1 MLQDKLNGKEGK
13 FYNRLCTYNYT
24 CVVYLKKS
32 KNKNSFF
39 FIKMKKLTIEKKLLL
54 HDVQVRRLN
63 LKRFRKL
70 VLVFLLLKIVCFLEQ
85 IMSAHKYQNK
95 FLNQVEAIMHIY

>member
-1 MLQDKLNGKEGK
+1 
-13 FYNRLCTYNYT
+13 
-24 CVVYLKKS
+24 
-32 KNKNSFF
+32 
-39 FIKMKKLTIEKKLLL
+39 MKKLTIEKKLLL
-54 HDVQVRRLN
+54 HDVQVCRLN